1 MDKDVFPAPPESGHA
16 NQLEHSASSY
26 LRSARHQPVRWHPW
40 GDAAFAL
47 AQSQD
52 KPILLD
58 IGAVWCHWCHVM
70 DRESY
75 ENPRIAS
82 LINEH
87 YVAVKVDRDERPDVD
102 ARYQAAVAA
111 ITGQGGWP
119 LTAFLTPDGRPYFG
133 GTYIPPDDR
142 YGRPGFGRVLTALAQ
157 VWHERRDEALE
168 TAASTMAAIEH
179 NESFSGGGGQ
189 LSLELVDK
197 IAASILR
204 QFDPRNGGFGGQPK
218 FPHPGALDL
227 LLHVGLNR
235 NPEQLSKPD
244 AEKPDAEKPDAEKL
258 DGRSVLYQG
267 TTSPGSPSTGLRRW
281 GGASVVPQMHQNKS
295 GALAPEVHAF
305 STTLEH
311 MARGG
316 VYDQLAGGFHR
327 YSVDERW
334 RVPHFEK
341 MLYDNTELLRNYLHG
356 FQSLD
361 RDDFRR
367 IAQEIAA
374 WLLTTMSDR
383 EHGGFYASQD
393 ADINLDDDGDY
404 FTWTQA
410 EARLA
415 LLAAQ
420 FSPDDV
426 DLALRYWEIGEL
438 GDMHHDPARNV
449 LHLSLTIDELAVETG
464 HTVDELHMLLA
475 SARSTLLAA
484 RSRRLTPFIDRTLY
498 TGWNA
503 MAVSACLEAARILK
517 LTSACDF
524 ALLTLDRL
532 LREAWDGDQSLCHV
546 IAYGDQPTGTTQKP
560 DKVPGT
566 LDDYAFTVHAC
577 IDAWLATSEM
587 RYYHVAVKLAG
598 GLIARFHDP
607 IGGAFYDTAHLN
619 APPLGA
625 LSARRK
631 PLQDSPTPAGNPT
644 AASALLRLESL
655 SGRAE
660 YRQIAEQT
668 LASFAGIVEHFGLY
682 AGSYGLALE
691 RLLLDPVQVVIV
703 GSGSEAEHMEAT
715 ALSRFAVNRTVI
727 RLATQLLVPGGIPPA
742 LAETLL
748 QVPKPDNA
756 QAWAIVCQGHTCLPP
771 ITGADALREALL

>member
-1 MDKDVFPAPPESGHA
+1 MYPQPMREDTSPNPGVT
-16 NQLEHSASSY
+16 NLLEHSASSY

-40 GDAAFAL
+40 GDAAFAQ
-47 AQSQD
+47 AQSED

-75 ENPRIAS
+75 ENPEIAAI
-82 LINEH
+82 INEH
-87 YVAVKVDRDERPDVD
+87 FVAVKVDRDERPDVD

-111 ITGQGGWP
+111 INGQGGWP

-142 YGRPGFGRVLTALAQ
+142 YGRPGFGRVLTTLAQ
-157 VWHERRDEALE
+157 VWRERRDEALE
-168 TAASTMAAIEH
+168 TAAGAMAAIEH

-204 QFDPRNGGFGGQPK
+204 QFDPRNGGFGSQPK

-227 LLHVGLNR
+227 LLHVAVNR
-235 NPEQLSKPD
+235 GNKP
-244 AEKPDAEKPDAEKL
+244 A
-258 DGRSVLYQG
+258 GV
-267 TTSPGSPSTGLRRW
+267 
-281 GGASVVPQMHQNKS
+281 
-295 GALAPEVHAF
+295 AF
-305 STTLEH
+305 ATTLEH

-356 FQSLD
+356 FQSLG
-361 RDDFRR
+361 REDFRR
-367 IAQEIAA
+367 IAEEIAA

-383 EHGGFYASQD
+383 EQGGFYASQD

-404 FTWTQA
+404 FTWTLA

-415 LLAAQ
+415 LLTAN
-420 FSPDDV
+420 FSPQDV
-426 DLALRYWEIGEL
+426 GFALRYLDIGEL
-438 GDMHHDPARNV
+438 GDMHHNPARNV
-449 LHLSLTIDELAVETG
+449 LHLNQTMEEFAAETG
-464 HTVDELHMLLA
+464 QGIDDLRQLLDH
-475 SARSTLLAA
+475 ARRTLLAA
-484 RSRRLTPFIDRTLY
+484 RTRRPTPFIDRTLY

-517 LTSACDF
+517 INSAGDF

-532 LREAWDGDQSLCHV
+532 LRDAWDGNQSLFHV
-546 IAYGDQPTGTTQKP
+546 IAYGDALCGAQP

-577 IDAWLATSEM
+577 IDAWLAGGEM
-587 RYYHVAVKLAG
+587 RYYHAAVKLADAM
-598 GLIARFHDP
+598 IALFHDRAAS
-607 IGGAFYDTAHLN
+607 AFFDTAAQPAN

-625 LSARRK
+625 LAARRK

-655 SGRAE
+655 SGRGE
-660 YRQIAEQT
+660 YRQIAQQT

-703 GSGSEAEHMEAT
+703 GSGSLAGVPGDRSSSLGWMAEALEET
-715 ALSRFAVNRTVI
+715 ALARFAVNKTVMRI
-727 RLATQLLVPGGIPPA
+727 APERLVPAGIPEA

-748 QVPKPDNA
+748 HAPKPEGVE
-756 QAWAIVCQGHTCLPP
+756 AWAIVCRGHTCLPP
-771 ITGADALREALL
+771 ITDVEALRVALA